1 MKRLLV
7 LSFILLA
14 AAASAQAPSTSPDTP
29 FKLATFEAGGKVR
42 VGIVVGDTVL
52 DVQGANQALTSA
64 ESLSRVDIPN
74 EMRALIESYDQTK
87 ARLYQ
92 IANYYAGKNVAGQSF
107 AFGYDDVALKAPI
120 KYPYNMLAA
129 AANYQ
134 DHSAEMARR
143 YGNPAPK
150 PVDPDKTSPTF
161 FAKSPRSCII
171 DPGAAFP
178 LPNVKGK
185 AFDWENELA
194 VIIGK
199 PATHLTL
206 ANAKDHVFGYSI
218 IFDVSTRDS
227 GEEDEEEADEESS
240 GFNFGVNWF
249 EAKSRDNA
257 APFGPVIVP
266 KEFIGD
272 SGNLRMTT
280 KINGVLKQDGNTK
293 DMIHNEAR
301 LLRHVTSILTLYP
314 GDVLVTG
321 TPAGVGSARQPP
333 EFLAEGDVVEMWIE
347 GIGTLVTPIEKS
359 QDSATE

>member
-1 MKRLLV
+1 MNRLLV
-7 LSFILLA
+7 LGVVFVSVGVAF
-14 AAASAQAPSTSPDTP
+14 AQAPPATPDTP
-29 FKLATFEAGGKVR
+29 FKLATFESGGEVR
-42 VGIVVGDTVL
+42 VGLVVGEVVL
-52 DVQGANQALTSA
+52 DIQGANQALTAA
-64 ESLSRVDIPN
+64 ESLSTVEIPN
-74 EMRALIESYDQTK
+74 EMRAVIESYDRTK
-87 ARLYQ
+87 SRLYQ
-92 IANYYAGKNVAGQSF
+92 IANYYAGKSLDSASF
-107 AFGYDDVALKAPI
+107 AFALDDVRLKAPI

-150 PVDPDKTSPTF
+150 PVDPDRVAPTF

-178 LPNVKGK
+178 MPPVQGK

-199 PATHLTL
+199 PATRLTL
-206 ANAKDHVFGYSI
+206 DSAKDYVFGYSI
-218 IFDVSTRDS
+218 VFDVSTRDA
-227 GEEDEEEADEESS
+227 GERDEDEDEEGGWS
-240 GFNFGVNWF
+240 FGVNWF

-272 SGNLRMTT
+272 SANLRITT
-280 KINGVLKQDGNTK
+280 KINGVTKQDGNTK
-293 DMIHNEAR
+293 NMIHDEAR
-301 LLRHVTSILTLYP
+301 LLRHLTSILTLYP
-314 GDVLVTG
+314 GDVVLTG

-333 EFLAEGDVVEMWIE
+333 EFLEAGDVVEMWIE

-359 QDSATE
+359 KAPSTE